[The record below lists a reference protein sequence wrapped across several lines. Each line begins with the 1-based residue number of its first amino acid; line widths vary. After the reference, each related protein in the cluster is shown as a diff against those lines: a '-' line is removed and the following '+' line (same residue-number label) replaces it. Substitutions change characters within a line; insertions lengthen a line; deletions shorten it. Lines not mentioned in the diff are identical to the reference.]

1 MLYTSDSV
9 FLVNVAFVSKNY
21 NHKTPASWQK
31 MNPKVV
37 AGLKITIAPKS
48 QSPLKEFGLS

>member
-9 FLVNVAFVSKNY
+9 FLVNVAFVSRNY

-48 QSPLKEFGLS
+48 QSPLKEFG